1 MIRKKFVINAKYGV
15 HLRPAVRI
23 YEAVKDFKSK
33 VEIKKDDNVVDAR
46 STLGIITLNILPGDT
61 IEVIANGPDE
71 QEVIERLTHLI
82 ENQKLGEEDDT

>member
-23 YEAVKDFKSK
+23 YEAIKDSRSK

-61 IEVIANGPDE
+61 IEIIVNGPDE
-71 QEVIERLTHLI
+71 QEVIERLTNLI
-82 ENQKLGEEDDT
+82 EYQRLGEEDDN

>member
-1 MIRKKFVINAKYGV
+1 MIRKKFIINAKYGV

-23 YEAVKDFKSK
+23 YEAIKDSRSK

-61 IEVIANGPDE
+61 IEVIVNGPDE
-71 QEVIERLTHLI
+71 QEVIERLTKLI

>member
-23 YEAVKDFKSK
+23 YEAIKDSRSK

-61 IEVIANGPDE
+61 IEIIVNGPDE
-71 QEVIERLTHLI
+71 QEVIEKLTNLI
-82 ENQKLGEEDDT
+82 EHQRLGEEDDN

>member
-23 YEAVKDFKSK
+23 YEAIKDSRSK

-61 IEVIANGPDE
+61 IEIIVNGPDE
-71 QEVIERLTHLI
+71 QEVIERLTNLI
-82 ENQKLGEEDDT
+82 EHQRLGEEDDN